1 MTGKNFFGQSP
12 LFKRVFSP
20 LFALFLVLGALAF
33 MACPM
38 EEDSGGG
45 GPGLDS
51 RLRGTWDFDDPGT
64 GYGGERYIIGNDNS
78 LSYSSLFG
86 TGAAATP
93 TEHWAG
99 KIVHAESYTNTAGVI
114 IIEYT
119 QEKKQVW
126 SSWIEVPIGSNN
138 WVSAPLDPQPAGNF
152 YGIYYSHIKTRDDG
166 KLEVKFSNTSDQ
178 ANNYGPT
185 EVETL
190 EDAIKKFTV
199 ENMNQLMDIDAGE
212 PVYKV
217 N

>member
-1 MTGKNFFGQSP
+1 MAGKNFFGQSP

-20 LFALFLVLGALAF
+20 LFALFLVLGALVF

-38 EEDSGGG
+38 EDDPEDG

-78 LSYSSLFG
+78 LSYNSLFG
-86 TGAAATP
+86 TGAVATP

-119 QEKKQVW
+119 AEKKQVW
-126 SSWIEVPIGSNN
+126 YSYLPPDYVKT
-138 WVSAPLDPQPAGNF
+138 LHDPQPSGNF
-152 YGIYYSHIKTRDDG
+152 YGIYYTSLKTRDDG
-166 KLEVKFSNTSDQ
+166 KLEVKFANTSDQ
-178 ANNYGPT
+178 ANDYGPT
-185 EVETL
+185 EAETL
-190 EDAIKKFTV
+190 EDAIKKFTI
-199 ENMNQLMDIDAGE
+199 ENMNQLMNIDSGE
-212 PVYKV
+212 PVHKV